1 MSTTVTYEGN
11 TIATVNNNT
20 KTLQTAGKYLTDNIT
35 LVDVT
40 QSGGITPSGTKQISI
55 STNGTTTEDVTSYAS
70 AEIAV
75 NVPQNAADLITKVIT
90 ANGTYDAEDDSAD
103 GYSSVT
109 VNVPHIG
116 PQFVLIGQSTHTLEA
131 YTGTSTAQT
140 IDTGINIKNTDY
152 ALGLVVITCDGT
164 KTNAADWGGFSVQ
177 LFTRYNSNSALM
189 SSGVVWLKN
198 NTLSRAQMTAN
209 GNTSS
214 SYGVCVPNNTNNVT
228 FSRKAHSTA
237 CPEVMAGTYT
247 VKVYGITAL

>member
-1 MSTTVTYEGN
+1 MSTTVTYEGS

-90 ANGTYDAEDDSAD
+90 ANGTYNASSDNAD

-109 VNVPHIG
+109 VNVPAPAPLGMTLDWADVQEITIG
-116 PQFVLIGQSTHTLEA
+116 ENSVKNASEMQSYLSSYTYTFLILKDALTVNNQLVFAGSNNL
-131 YTGTSTAQT
+131 GTSITTA
-140 IDTGINIKNTDY
+140 Y
-152 ALGLVVITCDGT
+152 RC
-164 KTNAADWGGFSVQ
+164 
-177 LFTRYNSNSALM
+177 R
-189 SSGVVWLKN
+189 N
-198 NTLSRAQMTAN
+198 NTIGS
-209 GNTSS
+209 
-214 SYGVCVPNNTNNVT
+214 
-228 FSRKAHSTA
+228 F
-237 CPEVMAGTYT
+237 
-247 VKVYGITAL
+247 GITASYDCKLVEGSVYYAITKKTS